1 MVTQAKAPPAMPEDD
16 LKVFVKGTENFFDR
30 ITSLPAD
37 VSTPFIK
44 EQGDRVIMDFS
55 AVIGISGSQ
64 RGCVYY
70 TAPREMIV
78 DLLPH
83 FGETDKNDD
92 LLADCVGEI
101 ANTISG
107 NAREFLGPNF
117 MISVPVVFCGRPDDV
132 RFPQEAPCFVLP
144 IDWNGH
150 RSSLILCLKKDE
162 VVAVEFDPDALKE
175 IAS

>member
-1 MVTQAKAPPAMPEDD
+1 MLGTKSSLAMPEDD
-16 LKVFVKGTENFFDR
+16 LKVFVKGTEHFFHH
-30 ITSLPAD
+30 ITAMQAE
-37 VSTPFIK
+37 VNTPFIK
-44 EQGDRVIMDFS
+44 EQSDRVILDFS

-70 TAPREMIV
+70 TASREMIT

-83 FGETDKNDD
+83 FGETDVNDD

-150 RSSLILCLKKDE
+150 RSSLILCLKKDDDLTSD
-162 VVAVEFDPDALKE
+162 FDEAALKE
-175 IAS
+175 LA